1 MPEVKVID
9 LAHVTVDGVVAG
21 SVVDVL
27 DNYRPVEG
35 IKDLLFAA
43 IRRWSDDREQA
54 HEAAVALL
62 HECHCKTCDTLKAA
76 HATALQ
82 DAHGKHGAALDEAA
96 QAHASN
102 LQAATDNHAKAM
114 ASLKEQLQADHRSEA
129 DGLRSQIAELRK
141 VIDEQKTLVDALGGT
156 ELGQQMA
163 REKRCRELREAITR
177 LQAEH
182 DAMVEPEGA

>member
-1 MPEVKVID
+1 MPEVKVIN

-27 DNYRPVEG
+27 DNYRPIEG

-54 HEAAVALL
+54 HEAAVASL
-62 HECHCKTCDTLKAA
+62 HECHCKECDTLKTA

-82 DAHGKHGAALDEAA
+82 NAHGKHGAALDEAA
-96 QAHASN
+96 QTHASN

-114 ASLKEQLQADHRSEA
+114 ASLKEQLQADHRSDA

-141 VIDEQKTLVDALGGT
+141 VIDDQKTLIDTLGGT
-156 ELGQQMA
+156 KLGQQLA
-163 REKRCRELREAITR
+163 REQRRKHLADQIAG

-182 DAMVEPEGA
+182 DAMAEPGGA